1 MVMPPSQEDL
11 ETKTNIISLT
21 VELPEGIMSCY
32 FVNLSLRGSVLLN
45 ILRLDWLI
53 LANPCQDWSPNTIA
67 TSPLWIKDDQV
78 GKRIEK
84 LKVIMAIKL
93 LQW

>member
-1 MVMPPSQEDL
+1 MMVMPPSQEDL

-45 ILRLDWLI
+45 ILRLD
-53 LANPCQDWSPNTIA
+53 
-67 TSPLWIKDDQV
+67 
-78 GKRIEK
+78 
-84 LKVIMAIKL
+84 
-93 LQW
+93 